1 MSAQKIVYMNEF
13 NVRMGKATYLPLV
26 SGILRV
32 YAETSERVRANY
44 RFKPFLFCID
54 RFENLIAQ
62 YDEEPA
68 MATFS
73 ICMWNEQLSLQLAR
87 EIKARWPNCLIVFG
101 GSQCPHDSE
110 AYLAEHAFIDVAV
123 RAEGEEAF
131 YGICERFID
140 SRDFSGVPNV
150 TFRHPISGE
159 TIANSEKSDF
169 ERDLDSYPSP
179 YTTGVFDYMFAAH
192 PEYDFQAII
201 ETNRGCPFLCTFCYW
216 GRGGTT
222 RRYRYHSLD
231 RVHAEVDWVARSGI
245 RYLFNADSNFGMH
258 KRDGEIVD
266 MLIESKMKHN
276 YPEKFRTCWGKNTDD
291 KIFMLAAKLHKY
303 DMEKGITLARQSNSK
318 PVLANIKRGNIK
330 LSSYAALQRRFNDLD
345 VPVYTEMILGLPG
358 ESYETWRE
366 GIEQILQSGLK
377 NQLFVYQCEVYPN
390 TEMGDPEYQR
400 SFGIETLRTEL
411 REIHGSIRNQ
421 GWVTEYQD
429 IIVASQSMTNNDWR
443 RMTKLATMTMLL
455 HSMKLGFYVLGWLS
469 DQFDL
474 PHIGLIEFISEAR
487 LRLDDTPI
495 LRDELAFLES
505 YLDAMMAGAG
515 RGCVLPGYL
524 DIYWD
529 IEEALF
535 IRVAEKLD
543 AFFGE
548 FESVVRQYLDSES
561 VSYDDREVS
570 EVMRYQ
576 RLRIPSATSDDG
588 RTEPFAFNVPEY
600 FDHLFSTDTIPLV
613 REQQRL
619 TTRPIDYKGDKGR
632 FVRETIL
639 WGRKSGTL
647 IVKCAWNSLERTD
660 CSSEIVEAQRAERAK
675 VILADWPSAS
685 AATMAP

>member
-1 MSAQKIVYMNEF
+1 MSSKKIVYMNEF

-26 SGILRV
+26 SGILRA
-32 YAETSERVRANY
+32 YAETDEEIRANY
-44 RFKPFLFCID
+44 TFKPFLFCID

-62 YDEEPA
+62 YDEAPT

-73 ICMWNEQLSLQLAR
+73 ISMWNERLSLQMAR
-87 EIKARWPNCLIVFG
+87 EIKSRWPDCLVVFG
-101 GSQCPHDSE
+101 GAQCPHDSRS
-110 AYLAEHAFIDVAV
+110 YLEQHDFIDVSV
-123 RAEGEEAF
+123 RAEGEDAF
-131 YGICERFID
+131 FGICKRFIK
-140 SRDFSGVPNV
+140 SCDFSGVPNV
-150 TFRHPISGE
+150 TFRHPATGE
-159 TIANSEKSDF
+159 IVANPENSDF
-169 ERDLDSYPSP
+169 ERDLDHYPSP
-179 YTTGVFDYMFAAH
+179 YTSGVFDYMFARH
-192 PEYDFQAII
+192 PEYEFQAII

-222 RRYRYHSLD
+222 RRYRYHSLE
-231 RVHAEVDWVARSGI
+231 RVRQEVEWVARSGI
-245 RYLFNADSNFGMH
+245 RYLFNANSNFGMH

-266 MLIESKMKHN
+266 MLIESKKKFNH
-276 YPEKFRTCWGKNTDD
+276 PEKFRTCWGKNTDD

-358 ESYETWRE
+358 ETYESWRD
-366 GIEQILQSGLK
+366 GIQQILEAGLK

-390 TEMGDPEYQR
+390 TEMGDPDYQR
-400 SFGIETLRTEL
+400 RFGIQTLRTEL

-429 IIVASQSMTNNDWR
+429 IIVASQSMSNADWR

-469 DQFDL
+469 DRYDL
-474 PHIGLIEFISEAR
+474 PHVGLIEFMSEQQ
-487 LRLDDTPI
+487 LRLNSTPI
-495 LRDELAFLES
+495 IRQELAYLDS

-535 IRVAEKLD
+535 VRITENLD
-543 AFFGE
+543 AFFRE
-548 FESVVRQYLDSES
+548 FESVVRQYLDSEG
-561 VSYDDREVS
+561 VVYDEREVA
-570 EVMRYQ
+570 EVIRYQ
-576 RLRIPSATSDDG
+576 RLRIPRAVSDG
-588 RTEPFAFNVPEY
+588 STTQEFSFNVPEY
-600 FDHLFSTDTIPLV
+600 FDHLFSTDTIPLAL
-613 REQQRL
+613 EQQRL
-619 TTRPIDYKGDKGR
+619 VTKPIDYKGDQGK

-647 IVKCAWNSLERTD
+647 LVKCSWNSLDRPA
-660 CSSEIVEAQRAERAK
+660 SSDSVETLRAERARI
-675 VILADWPSAS
+675 ILANWPSA
-685 AATMAP
+685 AAANAAS

>member
-1 MSAQKIVYMNEF
+1 
-13 NVRMGKATYLPLV
+13 
-26 SGILRV
+26 
-32 YAETSERVRANY
+32 
-44 RFKPFLFCID
+44 
-54 RFENLIAQ
+54 
-62 YDEEPA
+62 
-68 MATFS
+68 
-73 ICMWNEQLSLQLAR
+73 
-87 EIKARWPNCLIVFG
+87 
-101 GSQCPHDSE
+101 
-110 AYLAEHAFIDVAV
+110 
-123 RAEGEEAF
+123 
-131 YGICERFID
+131 
-140 SRDFSGVPNV
+140 
-150 TFRHPISGE
+150 
-159 TIANSEKSDF
+159 
-169 ERDLDSYPSP
+169 
-179 YTTGVFDYMFAAH
+179 
-192 PEYDFQAII
+192 
-201 ETNRGCPFLCTFCYW
+201 
-216 GRGGTT
+216 
-222 RRYRYHSLD
+222 
-231 RVHAEVDWVARSGI
+231 
-245 RYLFNADSNFGMH
+245 
-258 KRDGEIVD
+258 
-266 MLIESKMKHN
+266 
-276 YPEKFRTCWGKNTDD
+276 
-291 KIFMLAAKLHKY
+291 
-303 DMEKGITLARQSNSK
+303 
-318 PVLANIKRGNIK
+318 
-330 LSSYAALQRRFNDLD
+330 
-345 VPVYTEMILGLPG
+345 
-358 ESYETWRE
+358 
-366 GIEQILQSGLK
+366 
-377 NQLFVYQCEVYPN
+377 
-390 TEMGDPEYQR
+390 
-400 SFGIETLRTEL
+400 
-411 REIHGSIRNQ
+411 
-421 GWVTEYQD
+421 
-429 IIVASQSMTNNDWR
+429 
-443 RMTKLATMTMLL
+443 MTKLATMTMLL

-469 DQFDL
+469 DRFDL

-495 LRDELAFLES
+495 LRGELAYLES

-619 TTRPIDYKGDKGR
+619 ATRPIDYKGDKGR